1 MFIGH
6 YGVGLAAKK
15 PAPAISLGTLILAA
29 QWLDL
34 IWPILLLLNIE
45 HVTIHPGDTSTT
57 PLDFDYYPF
66 SHSLLFVLAWSIVL
80 GVVYYLIKK
89 NKKNAL
95 IVGIL
100 VLSHWVL
107 DLIVHRPDLP
117 IMPNGPD
124 VGFGLWNSVIATIIV
139 EGAIFIAGSII
150 YLKQTKARDNIGK
163 ISLWSLLI
171 FLAVVYILN
180 LFGPTPTDTTAIKF
194 AGLSTWIFVLWGY
207 WIDKHRIVV

>member
-15 PAPAISLGTLILAA
+15 PAPTISLGTLILAA

-34 IWPILLLLNIE
+34 IWPIFLLLNIE
-45 HVTIHPGDTSTT
+45 HVTIHPGDTNTT

-66 SHSLLFVLAWSIVL
+66 SHSLIFVLGWSIVL
-80 GVVYYLIKK
+80 GVVYFLIKK
-89 NKKNAL
+89 NKTNAL
-95 IVGIL
+95 IVGLL
-100 VLSHWVL
+100 VLSHWLL

-117 IMPNGPD
+117 ILPNGPD

-139 EGAIFIAGSII
+139 EGAVFIIGSMI
-150 YLKQTKARDNIGK
+150 YLKRTKAKDNTGK

-171 FLAVVYILN
+171 FLAVVYVLN
-180 LFGPTPTDTTAIKF
+180 L
-194 AGLSTWIFVLWGY
+194 LVLLR
-207 WIDKHRIVV
+207 RIRQQ